1 MSNLEPHPTDEGKF
15 QSAVDSYGH
24 GVGNGKS
31 RSAIYKHLKSKG
43 RKSETSSV
51 DGGSTPPP
59 PLESDAGLHSPDDPP
74 SQPSWL
80 DWEPE
85 TSDAT
90 ESLPAPLKVI
100 ATTRRTQGAM
110 SPADLE
116 TMREQSRAILTL
128 GLVAADSGMTAY
140 ARAVTEDADYLI
152 SHSDAERYL
161 VADAQARWL
170 ESRGFMVSDVVGT
183 GTIAAALTAGYI
195 VPPLY
200 KARSKAKK
208 SIIGPRAKS
217 RMARIVR
224 KIPFIGK
231 RLVKAP
237 QYHDFGKKPRDP
249 NFSGREVESDEVE

>member
-1 MSNLEPHPTDEGKF
+1 MPETIEKDGRTLYVTPCCNKTLT
-15 QSAVDSYGH
+15 
-24 GVGNGKS
+24 
-31 RSAIYKHLKSKG
+31 RSGYYRHIKNKPCQKG
-43 RKSETSSV
+43 RKSESPSI
-51 DGGSTPPP
+51 DGDSTPPSSA
-59 PLESDAGLHSPDDPP
+59 ESDAGIHSPDDPP

-140 ARAVTEDADYLI
+140 ARAVTENPDYLI

-200 KARSKAKK
+200 KARRKAKR

-231 RLVKAP
+231 RLVKIHPIPIQTEEA
-237 QYHDFGKKPRDP
+237 K
-249 NFSGREVESDEVE
+249 SDEVE

>member
-1 MSNLEPHPTDEGKF
+1 MPETVE
-15 QSAVDSYGH
+15 VDGRTLY
-24 GVGNGKS
+24 VTPCCNKQLS
-31 RSAIYKHLKSKG
+31 RSGYYRHMKSMPCQKG
-43 RKSETSSV
+43 RKSEHAVSV
-51 DGGSTPPP
+51 EEGSTPPTQP
-59 PLESDAGLHSPDDPP
+59 DSDAGIHSPDDPP

-85 TSDAT
+85 VSDAT
-90 ESLPAPLKVI
+90 ESLPAPLRVI
-100 ATTRRTQGAM
+100 ATTRRAQGAM

-140 ARAVTEDADYLI
+140 ARAVTEDPEYLI

-170 ESRGFMVSDVVGT
+170 ESRGFMVADVVGT

-200 KARSKAKK
+200 KARTKAKK
-208 SIIGPRAKS
+208 SIIGPRTKS
-217 RMARIVR
+217 RMSRFIR
-224 KIPFIGK
+224 RIPFIGK
-231 RLVKAP
+231 RLIKAP
-237 QYHDFGKKPRDP
+237 RPIPIQA
-249 NFSGREVESDEVE
+249 EVESDEVE